1 MLAIPCPWNHS
12 LPEFEYDEE
21 RYLFEFDPWDSKF
34 HQSMTYQSLLHMARM
49 TGSIIMHFSNR
60 IVEARDDRD
69 FDEKCSKWVD
79 SDTWLNKYQL
89 DPKSRII
96 MKAASVRQLLLEIGG
111 EVAFSNFQSQIQKI
125 IRTIRNAIMEV
136 LCSCVPTLPDTALE
150 MILFHLIYVDGVR
163 NLGMLSVNHVEESCL
178 IKKLYQLLGKIFA
191 DLKRIMF
198 NVDGEMFCPTEL
210 KELLQ
215 TLDQEYKSYLSF
227 ISSYTESLD
236 PLHG

>member
-1 MLAIPCPWNHS
+1 
-12 LPEFEYDEE
+12 
-21 RYLFEFDPWDSKF
+21 
-34 HQSMTYQSLLHMARM
+34 
-49 TGSIIMHFSNR
+49 
-60 IVEARDDRD
+60 
-69 FDEKCSKWVD
+69 
-79 SDTWLNKYQL
+79 
-89 DPKSRII
+89 

-111 EVAFSNFQSQIQKI
+111 EVAFSNFQNQIQKI